1 MTTPMEVDLGTI
13 NPERIALSTLG
24 TLGTLGSLDLD
35 QMTRATDALK
45 GATAPAAEE
54 ATEVGTIAL
63 THPVVATTKGD
74 PTTTTETT
82 MHPGARIEVGNRTRT
97 KGPPL
102 LGPRPHHPTTG
113 LLGPTTTTQA
123 GAETR
128 RMATSP
134 HTEIINRVGED
145 TMKALTEGAVEA
157 ATTTADTTLVVA
169 TSEEASVE
177 TSAAATE
184 EASGEASAEAG
195 VASETERTMMCPTS
209 THTMMKKYAR
219 LPSFS

>member
-1 MTTPMEVDLGTI
+1 MEVDQGTT
-13 NPERIALSTLG
+13 NPERTALSTLG

-35 QMTRATDALK
+35 QMTRATDVLK
-45 GATAPAAEE
+45 GATAPAAVE

-63 THPVVATTKGD
+63 TRPVVATTKGD
-74 PTTTTETT
+74 PITTIEPR
-82 MHPGARIEVGNRTRT
+82 MLPGDPTEVGNRTRT
-97 KGPPL
+97 RGPLL
-102 LGPRPHHPTTG
+102 LGPLPHHPTTG

-134 HTEIINRVGED
+134 HTEITKRVGEG
-145 TMKALTEGAVEA
+145 TMKALTGGAVEA
-157 ATTTADTTLVVA
+157 ATTTAATTLVVA

-195 VASETERTMMCPTS
+195 VASETERTTMCPTS